1 MGQSLPEMMLR
12 GAGRGGRDR
21 RGERQPEQK
30 IRRTR
35 RETAQA
41 LSVVPLF
48 SGLSKADLN
57 RLAEE
62 TDVVSFPAGITIVEE
77 GLLGETMF
85 VVTSGEAKVLQG
97 KRRLGTVRPGD
108 FFGEVAL
115 LDGAPRSA
123 SVVAQTPVVAIRL
136 FRRTLLKMLEAE
148 PQLSLKILDAL
159 VRRVRDLSATSVHD

>member
-1 MGQSLPEMMLR
+1 MTQSLPEMVLQS
-12 GAGRGGRDR
+12 R
-21 RGERQPEQK
+21 RRAPVGRQPEQP

-48 SGLSKADLN
+48 AGFTRRDLN
-57 RLAEE
+57 RLVEE
-62 TDVVSFPAGITIVEE
+62 TDVVSFRAGSMVVEE

-85 VVTSGEAKVLQG
+85 VVLSGEAKVVKG

-123 SVVAQTPVVAIRL
+123 SVVAETPIVAIRL
-136 FRRTLLKMLEAE
+136 FRRTLLKTLEAE
-148 PQLSLKILDAL
+148 PQLALKILDAL
-159 VRRVRDLSATSVHD
+159 VRRVRALARSLDA

>member
-1 MGQSLPEMMLR
+1 MVLQS
-12 GAGRGGRDR
+12 R
-21 RGERQPEQK
+21 RRAPVERQPEQP

-48 SGLSKADLN
+48 AGFTRRDLN

-62 TDVVSFPAGITIVEE
+62 TDVVSFPAGSMVVEE

-85 VVTSGEAKVLQG
+85 VVLSGEAKVVKG

-123 SVVAQTPVVAIRL
+123 SVVAETPIVAIRL
-136 FRRTLLKMLEAE
+136 FRRTLLKTLEAE
-148 PQLSLKILDAL
+148 PQLALKILDAL
-159 VRRVRDLSATSVHD
+159 VRRVRALARSLDA

>member
-12 GAGRGGRDR
+12 GAGSGGRDR
-21 RGERQPEQK
+21 RGRQPEQRL
-30 IRRTR
+30 RRTR

-62 TDVVSFPAGITIVEE
+62 TDVVSFPAGTTIVEE

-85 VVTSGEAKVLQG
+85 VVMSGEARVVRG

-123 SVVAQTPVVAIRL
+123 SVVADTPIVAIRL
-136 FRRTLLKMLEAE
+136 FRRTLFNVLQAE
-148 PQLSLKILDAL
+148 PQLSLKILDSL
-159 VRRVRDLSATSVHD
+159 VRRVRDLGETSLNA

>member
-1 MGQSLPEMMLR
+1 MVLQ
-12 GAGRGGRDR
+12 GRRRSPGG
-21 RGERQPEQK
+21 RQPEQRL
-30 IRRTR
+30 RRTR
-35 RETAQA
+35 RETALA

-48 SGLSKADLN
+48 AGFTKRDLN

-62 TDVVSFPAGITIVEE
+62 TDVVSFPAGTTVVEE

-85 VVTSGEAKVLQG
+85 VILSGEAKIVKG

-123 SVVAQTPVVAIRL
+123 SVVAETPLEAIRL
-136 FRRTLLKMLEAE
+136 YRRTLLKTLGAE
-148 PQLSLKILDAL
+148 PQLTLKILDSL
-159 VRRVRDLSATSVHD
+159 VRRVRALSRSLDA

>member
-1 MGQSLPEMMLR
+1 MGQSYPEMMLH
-12 GAGRGGRDR
+12 GRRRDVAS
-21 RGERQPEQK
+21 RQPEQRA
-30 IRRTR
+30 RRTR
-35 RETAQA
+35 RETAKA

-48 SGLSKADLN
+48 AGLSKRDLD

-62 TDVVSFPAGITIVEE
+62 TDVVSFPAGATIVEE

-85 VVTSGEAKVLQG
+85 VVLSGEAKVVQH

-123 SVVAQTPVVAIRL
+123 SVVAETPLEAIRL
-136 FRRTLLKMLEAE
+136 YRRTLLKLLEAE
-148 PQLSLKILDAL
+148 PQLALKILDSL
-159 VRRVRDLSATSVHD
+159 VRRVRDLTRSLDA

>member
-1 MGQSLPEMMLR
+1 MPQSLPEMVLQGR
-12 GAGRGGRDR
+12 RGGL
-21 RGERQPEQK
+21 GGPQPEQR
-30 IRRTR
+30 IRRTGHK
-35 RETAQA
+35 TAQA

-48 SGLSKADLN
+48 AGFSKRDLN

-62 TDVVSFPAGITIVEE
+62 TDVVSFPAGTTIVEE

-85 VVTSGEAKVLQG
+85 VVLSGEARVMQG

-123 SVVAQTPVVAIRL
+123 SVVAETPVVAIRL
-136 FRRTLLKMLEAE
+136 FRRTLVRMLEAE
-148 PQLSLKILDAL
+148 PQLALKILDSL
-159 VRRVRDLSATSVHD
+159 VRRVRALTRSLDA

>member
-1 MGQSLPEMMLR
+1 VTQSLPEMVLQS
-12 GAGRGGRDR
+12 R
-21 RGERQPEQK
+21 RRAPVGRQPEQP

-48 SGLSKADLN
+48 AGFTRRDLN
-57 RLAEE
+57 RLVEE
-62 TDVVSFPAGITIVEE
+62 TDVVSFRAGSMVVEE

-85 VVTSGEAKVLQG
+85 VVLSGEAKVVKG

-123 SVVAQTPVVAIRL
+123 SVVAETPIVAIRL
-136 FRRTLLKMLEAE
+136 FRRTLLKTLEAE
-148 PQLSLKILDAL
+148 PQLALKILDAL
-159 VRRVRDLSATSVHD
+159 VRRVRALARSLDA

>member
-1 MGQSLPEMMLR
+1 MSQGLPEMMLQR
-12 GAGRGGRDR
+12 RPRRRAGQ
-21 RGERQPEQK
+21 QPEQRL
-30 IRRTR
+30 RRTR
-35 RETAQA
+35 RETAAA

-48 SGLSKADLN
+48 AGFTKRDFN

-62 TDVVSFPAGITIVEE
+62 TDVVAFPPGATIVEE

-85 VVTSGEAKVLQG
+85 VILSGEARVVQG

-123 SVVAQTPVVAIRL
+123 SVVAETPLEAIRL
-136 FRRTLLKMLEAE
+136 YRRTLFKLIEAE
-148 PQLSLKILDAL
+148 PQLALKILDSL
-159 VRRVRDLSATSVHD
+159 VRRVRDLTRSLDA

>member
-1 MGQSLPEMMLR
+1 MVLQ
-12 GAGRGGRDR
+12 GRRRSPGG
-21 RGERQPEQK
+21 RQPEQRL
-30 IRRTR
+30 RRTR

-48 SGLSKADLN
+48 EGFTKRDLS

-62 TDVVSFPAGITIVEE
+62 TDVVSFPAGTTVVEE

-85 VVTSGEAKVLQG
+85 VILSGEAKVVKGG

-123 SVVAQTPVVAIRL
+123 SVVAETPLEAIRL
-136 FRRTLLKMLEAE
+136 YRRTLLKTLGAE
-148 PQLSLKILDAL
+148 PQLTLKILDSL
-159 VRRVRDLSATSVHD
+159 VRRVRALSRSLDA

>member
-1 MGQSLPEMMLR
+1 MPQSLPEMVLQGRR
-12 GAGRGGRDR
+12 GAPRGRP
-21 RGERQPEQK
+21 PEQRL
-30 IRRTR
+30 RRTR

-48 SGLSKADLN
+48 AGFTKRDLN

-62 TDVVSFPAGITIVEE
+62 TDVVSFPPGTTVVEE

-85 VVTSGEAKVLQG
+85 VVLSGEARVVKG

-123 SVVAQTPVVAIRL
+123 SVVAETPIEAIRL
-136 FRRTLLKMLEAE
+136 YRRTLLKMLEAE
-148 PQLSLKILDAL
+148 PQLALKILDSL
-159 VRRVRDLSATSVHD
+159 VRRVRALTRSLDA

>member
-1 MGQSLPEMMLR
+1 MSQSLPEMVLQ
-12 GAGRGGRDR
+12 GRR
-21 RGERQPEQK
+21 RKPVGRQPEQR

-48 SGLSKADLN
+48 SGFTKRDLARLS
-57 RLAEE
+57 EE
-62 TDVVSFPAGITIVEE
+62 TDVVSFPPGATVVEE

-85 VVTSGEAKVLQG
+85 VVLSGEAKVVKG

-123 SVVAQTPVVAIRL
+123 SVVAETPLVTIRL
-136 FRRTLLKMLEAE
+136 FRRTLLKMLQAE
-148 PQLSLKILDAL
+148 PQLALKILDSL
-159 VRRVRDLSATSVHD
+159 VRRVRALTSSLNA

>member
-1 MGQSLPEMMLR
+1 MGQSLPEMVLR
-12 GAGRGGRDR
+12 GAR
-21 RGERQPEQK
+21 RGSSGRQPEQR

-48 SGLSKADLN
+48 AGFTKKDLN

-62 TDVVSFPAGITIVEE
+62 TDVVSFPAGTTIVEE

-85 VVTSGEAKVLQG
+85 VVLSGEARVVKG

-123 SVVAQTPVVAIRL
+123 SVVAETPLEAIRL
-136 FRRTLLKMLEAE
+136 YRRTLLKVLVAE
-148 PQLSLKILDAL
+148 PQLALKILDSL
-159 VRRVRDLSATSVHD
+159 VRRVRALSRSLDA

>member
-1 MGQSLPEMMLR
+1 MTQSLPEMVLQ
-12 GAGRGGRDR
+12 GRRNKSDR
-21 RGERQPEQK
+21 RQPEQR

-48 SGLSKADLN
+48 AGFTKRDLS

-62 TDVVSFPAGITIVEE
+62 TDIVSFPAGSTIVEE

-85 VVTSGEAKVLQG
+85 VVLSGEAKVMKG

-123 SVVAQTPVVAIRL
+123 SVVAETPVVAIRL
-136 FRRTLLKMLEAE
+136 FRRTLLRTLEAE
-148 PQLSLKILDAL
+148 PELALKILDSL
-159 VRRVRDLSATSVHD
+159 VRRVRNLTSSLDA

>member
-1 MGQSLPEMMLR
+1 MVLQ
-12 GAGRGGRDR
+12 GRRRAPGG
-21 RGERQPEQK
+21 RQPEQRL
-30 IRRTR
+30 RRTR

-48 SGLSKADLN
+48 GGFSKRDLN
-57 RLAEE
+57 RLAED
-62 TDVVSFPAGITIVEE
+62 TDVVSFAAGTTVVEE

-85 VVTSGEAKVLQG
+85 VILSGEARVVQG

-123 SVVAQTPVVAIRL
+123 SVVAETPLEAIRL
-136 FRRTLLKMLEAE
+136 YRRTLLKMLEAE
-148 PQLSLKILDAL
+148 PQLALKILDAL
-159 VRRVRDLSATSVHD
+159 VRRVRALTRSLDA

>member
-1 MGQSLPEMMLR
+1 MTQSLPEMVLQ
-12 GAGRGGRDR
+12 GRRRAPGG
-21 RGERQPEQK
+21 RQPEQRL
-30 IRRTR
+30 RRTR

-48 SGLSKADLN
+48 AGLSKRDLN
-57 RLAEE
+57 RLAED
-62 TDVVSFPAGITIVEE
+62 TDVVSFAAGTTVVEE

-85 VVTSGEAKVLQG
+85 VILSGEARVLQG

-123 SVVAQTPVVAIRL
+123 SVVAETPLEAIRL
-136 FRRTLLKMLEAE
+136 YRRTLLKMLEAE
-148 PQLSLKILDAL
+148 PQLALKILDAM
-159 VRRVRDLSATSVHD
+159 VRRVRALTRSLDA

>member
-12 GAGRGGRDR
+12 GAGRGARDR
-21 RGERQPEQK
+21 RGARQPEQR

-48 SGLSKADLN
+48 SGLSKAELN
-57 RLAEE
+57 KLAEE
-62 TDVVSFPAGITIVEE
+62 TDVVSFPAGTTIVEE

-123 SVVAQTPVVAIRL
+123 SVVAETPVVAIRL
-136 FRRTLLKMLEAE
+136 FRRILLKMLEAE
-148 PQLSLKILDAL
+148 PKLSLKILDAL
-159 VRRVRDLSATSVHD
+159 VRRVRDLSETSLNA